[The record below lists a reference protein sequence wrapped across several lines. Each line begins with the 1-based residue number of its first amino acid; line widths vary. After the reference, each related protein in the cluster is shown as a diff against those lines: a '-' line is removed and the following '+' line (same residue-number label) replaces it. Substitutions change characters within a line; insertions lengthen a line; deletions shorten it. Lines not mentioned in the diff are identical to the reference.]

1 MKTLC
6 EIAAFL
12 LVLPIIVVYYIFC
25 PILGVR
31 RAFMDFSQLMSL
43 CPGIIGEFLRR
54 AFYRVVLPRCEKNA
68 CVGFGTVFSHPTTEI
83 GENVYIGPF
92 CILGDVTLEKDVLLA
107 SGVSISNGTNQHGTA
122 RLDIPIRE
130 QPGEYPR
137 ITVGEDSW
145 VGERAVVL
153 ANIGKHCII
162 GAGALVLEPV
172 PDFAVAVGVP
182 AKVVKYRNETEI
194 ATDPPD

>member
-1 MKTLC
+1 MKNFC
-6 EIAAFL
+6 EILAFL
-12 LVLPIIVVYYIFC
+12 LVLPILLLYFTFC
-25 PILGVR
+25 PILGKR

-43 CPGIIGEFLRR
+43 IPGIVGEFLRR
-54 AFYRVVLPRCEKNA
+54 AFYRAALPQCGKNA
-68 CVGFGTVFSHPTTEI
+68 SIGFAAVFSHPTAEI
-83 GENVYIGPF
+83 AENVYIGPF

-107 SGVSISNGTNQHGTA
+107 SGVSVANGTRQHGCE

-137 ITVGEDSW
+137 ITIGEDSW

-172 PDFAVAVGVP
+172 PDYAIAVGVP
-182 AKVVKYRNETEI
+182 AKIVKFRNETENS
-194 ATDPPD
+194 